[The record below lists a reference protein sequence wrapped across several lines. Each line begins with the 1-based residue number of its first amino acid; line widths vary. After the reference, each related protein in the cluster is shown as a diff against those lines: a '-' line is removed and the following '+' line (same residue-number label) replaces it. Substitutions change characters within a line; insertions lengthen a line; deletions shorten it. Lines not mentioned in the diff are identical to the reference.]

1 MTDLIVLMIVCTA
14 ISATMVVIIGTGLTS
29 AISNLKKS
37 IDRMN
42 DRQSDS
48 NINEG
53 AEYIDDGK

>member
-1 MTDLIVLMIVCTA
+1 MTDLMVLMIVCTA

-37 IDRMN
+37 IDHMN
-42 DRQSDS
+42 DRQSNS

>member
-1 MTDLIVLMIVCTA
+1 MTDLMVLMIVCTA

-29 AISNLKKS
+29 AISNLQKS

-42 DRQSDS
+42 DRQSNS